1 MGCTYSLF
9 LQSRGFDTRPSLCTP
24 RLTAAFETLA
34 FAGERGTRSAQAL
47 KSCCS
52 GWTLVRA
59 GRLSDHVALA
69 QLLGPFRVVAKRPV
83 FAYPAAG
90 DRAERV
96 SSAGMDQ
103 GEVEVA
109 EQEEE
114 GDVHQPVVHDQRVL
128 EAERVVALAVP
139 EEEAGDGEEN
149 GERGGDGRVDL
160 LTSVEAALR
169 CAPAFEPGEV
179 VAVEPVDLPR
189 GCDQAAAV

>member
-1 MGCTYSLF
+1 ATPTSETHEG
-9 LQSRGFDTRPSLCTP
+9 RPPWRS
-24 RLTAAFETLA
+24 A
-34 FAGERGTRSAQAL
+34 FA
-47 KSCCS
+47 
-52 GWTLVRA
+52 
-59 GRLSDHVALA
+59 LA
-69 QLLGPFRVVAKRPV
+69 YLLDPLRVVAECPV

-128 EAERVVALAVP
+128 EPEGVVALAVP

-149 GERGGDGRVDL
+149 GERGSDDRVDL
-160 LTSVEAALR
+160 LTGVEAALW
-169 CAPAFEPGEV
+169 CAPTFEPGEV
-179 VAVEPVDLPR
+179 V
-189 GCDQAAAV
+189 